1 MKTKH
6 LLKILKTLFFSTLLF
21 LMIFSS
27 STIADNENSRTSQLN
42 YSFENPLIS
51 TIEIEGSI
59 YDRVTITDCYT
70 AGNPGEPNIPSK
82 GAYILLPPTSE
93 IKTIKVEEKE
103 KISLGF
109 GFNIDPLG
117 QVIPISNVKTTPKLV
132 KNKDVYKKN
141 NFYPGELYTKVGIY
155 RSKGYDIL
163 VLLLHPLQYNPV
175 TGELVYYKELKVTV
189 ETSSDGEL
197 GLFRGLEKDKIEVK
211 SKVDNPDAVELY
223 SSYEKTASSSF
234 DSYDLLILT
243 TDSLKSGFV
252 PLKDAHDADGLI
264 TVIKTLTDVGSTDP
278 EDIRDYIRDA
288 YLNWGVYYVLLG
300 GDHNVVPER
309 TLWVYGLDEETTP
322 YETYMPSDIYYSCLD
337 GPYNY
342 DGDDKWGEPT
352 DGAGGSDVDLMAE
365 VHVGRA
371 CVDNMN
377 DVNNFVSK
385 TVTYINQDPELEYLS
400 NACFAGE
407 YMGDY
412 GIATW
417 GGNYLDQM
425 IDVCTDDGYTT
436 QGVPS
441 EEYIIDKL
449 YDRDWPGNYWSYAD
463 IMNIID
469 DGVHFINHAGHAS
482 YGYDMKMY
490 SSDVYDLTNDEYCF
504 IYSQGCMSG
513 GFDDPYG
520 YDCIAEDF
528 TVKTDNGAFAGI
540 WNARYGWFW
549 SYSTDGDSQRFQRQY
564 WDAVFGE
571 NIPQIGK
578 ANSKSK
584 EDNLAIIGRS
594 CIRWVYYE
602 TNLFGDP
609 SLSFYEIEEND
620 PPNTPNIHGQT
631 NGKTGETYEYCIDAA
646 VDPDGD
652 DIWVYWNWG
661 DGTNSGWLG
670 PYASGEEIC
679 ESHTWAED
687 GTYTIKAKLKDEY
700 SVESDWGTLEV
711 TMPRAKAFNRFLQGL
726 FDLFPNALPIL
737 RQILEL

>member
-1 MKTKH
+1 MKTKKF
-6 LLKILKTLFFSTLLF
+6 LQLIKTLLF
-21 LMIFSS
+21 STALLLTAFSS
-27 STIADNENSRTSQLN
+27 LATTDSNNLQTLQLS
-42 YSFENPLIS
+42 YYFESPLIS
-51 TIEIEGSI
+51 TIEIEDSI
-59 YDRVTITDCYT
+59 YDRVTLVDCYT

-82 GAYILLPPTSE
+82 GAYILLPPNSE
-93 IKTIKVEEKE
+93 PSSIQVEAKN

-109 GFNIDPLG
+109 GFNIDPIG
-117 QVIPISNVKTTPKLV
+117 QPIPISSAVTITAPK
-132 KNKDVYKKN
+132 KDEQIYAEN
-141 NFYPGELYTKVGIY
+141 DFYPKELFSKVGVY
-155 RSKGYDIL
+155 SSKGYDIL
-163 VLLLHPLQYNPV
+163 VLLLHPMHYNPV
-175 TGELVYYKELKVTV
+175 NGELLFYKELKVNV
-189 ETSSDGEL
+189 ETISNEKQN
-197 GLFRGLEKDKIEVK
+197 LFRDLEKDKIEVK
-211 SKVDNPDAVELY
+211 NRVDNPDALELY
-223 SSYEKTASSSF
+223 SSCERTTPASF

-252 PLKDAHDADGLI
+252 PLKDAHDADGLNTI
-264 TVIKTLTDVGSTDP
+264 IKTITDVGSTNPD
-278 EDIRDYIRDA
+278 DIRDYIKDA
-288 YLNWGVYYVLLG
+288 YYNWGIDYVLLG
-300 GDHNVVPER
+300 GDNNIVPAR
-309 TLWVYGLDEETTP
+309 TLYVFGLDEETTP

-342 DGDDKWGEPT
+342 DGDEKWGEPT
-352 DGAGGSDVDLMAE
+352 DGEGGSDVDLMSE
-365 VHVGRA
+365 VYVGRA

-385 TVTYINQDPELEYLS
+385 TVTYINQDPELDYLS
-400 NACFAGE
+400 NAGFAGE

-425 IDVCTDDGYTT
+425 IDICTDDGYTT
-436 QGVPS
+436 KGVPS
-441 EEYIIDKL
+441 DNYTIDKL
-449 YDRDWPGNYWSYAD
+449 YDRDWPGNYWLYTD
-463 IMNIID
+463 IMNIIN

-482 YGYDMKMY
+482 YDYDMKMY
-490 SSDVYDLTNDEYCF
+490 SWDVYDLTNDEYCF

-520 YDCIAEDF
+520 FDCIAEDF
-528 TVKTDNGAFAGI
+528 TVKTDTGAFAGI

-549 SYSTDGDSQRFQRQY
+549 AYSTDGDSQRFQRQY